1 MNNEYDND
9 AMLTREYQRASR
21 ATAQARTS
29 MQQIAD
35 SIMNTEQAMATED
48 NYTMPNRTIEQYLEL
63 GYTISYAKS
72 LVSRAE
78 AEQEARE
85 REYIRLD
92 ARTMVL
98 ATIDELNQYLLGNVT
113 LEAATDA
120 ARELTHKLNA
130 SW

>member
-1 MNNEYDND
+1 M
-9 AMLTREYQRASR
+9 T
-21 ATAQARTS
+21 
-29 MQQIAD
+29 
-35 SIMNTEQAMATED
+35 TED
-48 NYTMPNRTIEQYLEL
+48 NYTMPNRTIAQYLEL

-72 LVSRAE
+72 LVARAE
-78 AEQEARE
+78 AEHEARE
-85 REYIRLD
+85 SEYDNDAMLTREYQRESRQREYIRLD

-120 ARELTHKLNA
+120 ARELTHKLNE

>member
-1 MNNEYDND
+1 M
-9 AMLTREYQRASR
+9 T
-21 ATAQARTS
+21 
-29 MQQIAD
+29 
-35 SIMNTEQAMATED
+35 TED
-48 NYTMPNRTIEQYLEL
+48 NYTMPNRTIAEYLEL

-78 AEQEARE
+78 AEQEARDNE
-85 REYIRLD
+85 YDNAMRDADAMLTREYIRLD

-98 ATIDELNQYLLGNVT
+98 STIDELNQYLLGNVT

>member
-1 MNNEYDND
+1 M
-9 AMLTREYQRASR
+9 T
-21 ATAQARTS
+21 
-29 MQQIAD
+29 
-35 SIMNTEQAMATED
+35 TED
-48 NYTMPNRTIEQYLEL
+48 NYTMPNRTIAEYLEL
-63 GYTISYAKS
+63 GYTLAYARA

-78 AEQEARE
+78 AEQSD
-85 REYIRLD
+85 RL
-92 ARTMVL
+92 RRNVL

>member
-1 MNNEYDND
+1 MNNEYNYD

>member
-1 MNNEYDND
+1 MKDTDYNESE
-9 AMLTREYQRASR
+9 MLTREYQRESR
-21 ATAQARTS
+21 Q
-29 MQQIAD
+29 
-35 SIMNTEQAMATED
+35 
-48 NYTMPNRTIEQYLEL
+48 
-63 GYTISYAKS
+63 
-72 LVSRAE
+72 
-78 AEQEARE
+78 

-120 ARELTHKLNA
+120 ARELTHQLNE

>member
-1 MNNEYDND
+1 M
-9 AMLTREYQRASR
+9 T
-21 ATAQARTS
+21 
-29 MQQIAD
+29 
-35 SIMNTEQAMATED
+35 TED
-48 NYTMPNRTIEQYLEL
+48 NYTMPNRTIAEYLEL

-78 AEQEARE
+78 AEQEARDNEYDNAMRDADAMLTREQEARE
-85 REYIRLD
+85 REYIRRD

-98 ATIDELNQYLLGNVT
+98 ATIDELNQYLIGNVT

-120 ARELTHKLNA
+120 ARELTHKLNE

>member
-1 MNNEYDND
+1 MNNEYNND

>member
-21 ATAQARTS
+21 AKAQ
-29 MQQIAD
+29 
-35 SIMNTEQAMATED
+35 TED
-48 NYTMPNRTIEQYLEL
+48 NYTMPDRTIEQYLEL
-63 GYTISYAKS
+63 GYTLVYAKA

-78 AEQEARE
+78 AEQAD
-85 REYIRLD
+85 RLK
-92 ARTMVL
+92 RNVL

-113 LEAATDA
+113 LEGATDA
-120 ARELTHKLNA
+120 CRELTHKLNE

>member
-1 MNNEYDND
+1 MNNEHDYD

-98 ATIDELNQYLLGNVT
+98 ATIDELNQYLLGSVT